1 MLLNVRLIVS
11 TFVMIFLAELGDKTQ
26 LSTFALA
33 TNSRSML
40 SVFLGASGALVLTT
54 LIAVVL
60 GGVIGRFVPEKLIRV
75 VSAAVFIGFGVL
87 TLVETF
93 RK

>member
-1 MLLNVRLIVS
+1 VVRVAIAADGNNGGAIVK
-11 TFVMIFLAELGDKTQ
+11 VVH
-26 LSTFALA
+26 
-33 TNSRSML
+33 R
-40 SVFLGASGALVLTT
+40 LV

-60 GGVIGRFVPEKLIRV
+60 GGVIGRFVPEKVIKI